1 MFVDVHNH
9 VIPQPVIDVVA
20 EEEEAYGVRIADGR
34 WQGRLAFRLEEEF
47 YDPAAKLR
55 RLDTA
60 GIDAAVV
67 SAAPPSFFYDRP
79 AALGLRVWEAAN
91 AGLAEFCRHA
101 PARLRWL
108 AHLPMQRPDE
118 AIRMYREAV
127 AAGCSGVAIGTSI
140 AGRRLDDEEF
150 GRFWS
155 VAEEQGLP
163 VLVHPWFNEPH
174 SALNSYYLQNVI
186 GNPLETTIVVERLI
200 CAGVFQ
206 RHPGLRLILMHG
218 GGFLPYQTGRLCHA
232 RGVRPELADAPAPE
246 QIWRAFGQLFFD
258 TITHDA
264 AALRYLV
271 ERVGV
276 DHVVL
281 GTDLPYDMGLH
292 SPVETLRNALPE
304 EVVTRVA
311 GDNPCR
317 LFGISPRSEMP
328 QR

>member
-20 EEEEAYGVRIADGR
+20 ADEAYGVAIVDGR
-34 WQGRLAFRLEEEF
+34 WEGQLAFGLEAEF
-47 YDPAAKLR
+47 YDPDAKLR
-55 RLDTA
+55 RLDKA
-60 GIDAAVV
+60 GITVAVV
-67 SAAPPSFFYDRP
+67 STAPPAFFYDRP
-79 AALGLRVWEAAN
+79 AALGTGVWEAAN
-91 AGLAEFCRHA
+91 VGLSEFCRHE

-108 AHLPMQRPDE
+108 AHLPMQLPDE
-118 AIRMYREAV
+118 AVRMYREAV
-127 AAGCSGVAIGTSI
+127 AAGCSGAAIGTSI
-140 AGRRLDDEEF
+140 AGRRLDEAEF
-150 GRFWS
+150 ERFWS
-155 VAEEQGLP
+155 VVEEHGLP

-200 CAGVFQ
+200 CAGVLQ

-232 RGVRPELADAPAPE
+232 RGVRPELVDAPAPD
-246 QIWRAFGQLFFD
+246 QIWGAFGQLYFD

-292 SPVETLRNALPE
+292 APVQTLLDALPQD
-304 EVVTRVA
+304 VVTRIA
-311 GDNPCR
+311 GENPSR
-317 LFGISPRSEMP
+317 LFRISP
-328 QR
+328 